1 MLARSPKWTFDDAG
15 FAADV
20 AVLKALACDI
30 RRRELA
36 FDRAAF
42 RERTMQSLEDY
53 DLADGDRPANRRR

>member
-1 MLARSPKWTFDDAG
+1 MLARTPKWTFDDAG

-20 AVLKALACDI
+20 AALKALARDI

-42 RERTMQSLEDY
+42 RERMMQQLEDI
-53 DLADGDRPANRRR
+53 DDPLGDRPANRRG